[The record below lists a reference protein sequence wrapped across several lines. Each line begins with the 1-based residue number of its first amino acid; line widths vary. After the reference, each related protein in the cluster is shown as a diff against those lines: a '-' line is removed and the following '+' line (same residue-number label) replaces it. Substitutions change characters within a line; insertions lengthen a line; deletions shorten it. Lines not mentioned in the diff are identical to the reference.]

1 MFVDHVNSYLKTL
14 NSPRTLISYKRALQ
28 DFHDW
33 YRTTYVEEPTV
44 PLLTDVEVREWRTHL
59 SITRQHGA
67 ATVNQYLAAIRSLV
81 RHYGGNLQVKG
92 MKKVMRPISPLN
104 GRELGRLLAATN
116 GASWLSKRNEAM
128 IELMARTGLRV
139 SEIIALQI
147 KDVTISQRKGE
158 VLIRHGKGM
167 KERSIPLGQ
176 QARRALE
183 GYLLIRPTEICDWLF
198 VSRSHKPLSPRDLQ
212 RMVMNVAYQAGIR
225 RRVTPHLLRHTFA
238 TRALRNGID
247 LATLARLLGHE
258 TLTTTARYLHP
269 DMTTVAAMIE
279 EL

>member
-28 DFHDW
+28 DFYNW
-33 YRTTYVEEPTV
+33 YRTTYAEEPTV
-44 PLLTDVEVREWRTHL
+44 PLLTDVEVREWRTYL
-59 SITRQHGA
+59 SITCQYGA
-67 ATVNQYLAAIRSLV
+67 ATINQYLAAIRSLV

-92 MKKVMRPISPLN
+92 MKKVMPPISPLN

-116 GASWLSKRNEAM
+116 GVSWLSKRNEAM
-128 IELMARTGLRV
+128 IELMARAGLRV
-139 SEIIALQI
+139 SEIVALQTT
-147 KDVTISQRKGE
+147 DVTISQRKGE
-158 VLIRHGKGM
+158 VFIRYGKGM

-183 GYLLIRPTEICDWLF
+183 GYLSIRPSEICDWLF
-198 VSRSHKPLSPRDLQ
+198 ASHSHKPLSPRDLQ
-212 RMVMNVAYQAGIR
+212 RMVMNVAARAGIR
-225 RRVTPHLLRHTFA
+225 RRVSPHLLRHTFA

-247 LATLARLLGHE
+247 LATLSRLLGHE

-269 DMTTVAAMIE
+269 DMTTVAAMVE
-279 EL
+279 KL